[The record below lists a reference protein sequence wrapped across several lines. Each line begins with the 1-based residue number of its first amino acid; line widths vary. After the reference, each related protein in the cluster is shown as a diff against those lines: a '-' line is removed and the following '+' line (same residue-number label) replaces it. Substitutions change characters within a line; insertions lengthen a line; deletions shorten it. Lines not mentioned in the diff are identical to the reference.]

1 MEVHHHS
8 SPASGGAHTPKNRW
22 AHYMWEFLMLFLA
35 VFSGFLAEYQLE
47 HKIERDRA
55 KELAKSLYNEVYE
68 DSIAMQEIIERR
80 VIKEKGFA
88 DFSKYVKDSNLKNIS
103 ISFNIAF
110 NEAFLNNRAYVF
122 EPKEEV
128 LQQLINSGSLRYFK
142 NKEVEKHI
150 SAFNV
155 AIKRLRS
162 RVSRE
167 LVFID
172 NTVKQF
178 QFNHFDT
185 RWRILLSENET
196 LDFYK
201 ALQTKEVGKIP
212 PPRILHLNEFD
223 RDKAENIA
231 LNGFITTRSTRKNE
245 IREYLETSHNLL
257 MTLRRQYKMD
267 EH

>member
-1 MEVHHHS
+1 MEVHHH
-8 SPASGGAHTPKNRW
+8 ANTSGKKWT
-22 AHYMWEFLMLFLA
+22 HYFWEFLMLFFA
-35 VFSGFLAEYQLE
+35 VFCGFLAEYQLE

-55 KELAKSLYNEVYE
+55 KELAKSLYNEVYA
-68 DSIAMQEIIERR
+68 DSIAMHEMIEHR
-80 VIKEKGFA
+80 VLKEKGFA
-88 DFSKYVKDSNLKNIS
+88 DFSNYVKDSNLKNIS
-103 ISFNIAF
+103 ISFYIAF
-110 NEAFLNNRAYVF
+110 NTAFVNNRAYVF

-172 NTVKQF
+172 NTAKQF
-178 QFNHFDT
+178 QFKYFDT
-185 RWRILLSENET
+185 RWRILLTENET
-196 LDFYK
+196 LNFYK
-201 ALQTKEVGKIP
+201 TIQTKEVGNLP

-223 RDKAENIA
+223 RDEAENIA
-231 LNGFITTRSTRKNE
+231 LNGFITTRSTRMNE
-245 IREYLETSHNLL
+245 IREYLEANHNLL
-257 MTLRRQYKMD
+257 MTLRRLYKMD
-267 EH
+267 KP

>member
-1 MEVHHHS
+1 MEVHAH
-8 SPASGGAHTPKNRW
+8 AHTPRRKW
-22 AHYMWEFLMLFLA
+22 THYFWEFLMLFLA
-35 VFSGFLAEYQLE
+35 VFCGFLAEYQLE

-68 DSIAMQEIIERR
+68 DSIAIQEIIERR
-80 VIKEKGFA
+80 VLKEKGFE
-88 DFSKYVKDSNLKNIS
+88 DFSNYVKDSNLKNIS
-103 ISFNIAF
+103 ISFYIAF
-110 NEAFLNNRAYVF
+110 NDAFLNNRAYVF
-122 EPKEEV
+122 DPKEEI

-155 AIKRLRS
+155 AIKRMRS

-167 LVFID
+167 LIFID

-178 QFNHFDT
+178 QFKYFDT
-185 RWRILLSENET
+185 RWRILLTENET

-201 ALQTKEVGKIP
+201 ALQTKEVDKLP

-223 RDKAENIA
+223 REEAENIA
-231 LNGFITTRSTRKNE
+231 LNGLITTRSTRKNE
-245 IREYLETSHNLL
+245 IQKYLEASHNLL
-257 MTLRRQYKMD
+257 LTLRRQYKMD
-267 EH
+267 EP

>member
-1 MEVHHHS
+1 MEVHAHS
-8 SPASGGAHTPKNRW
+8 HTPRKKW
-22 AHYMWEFLMLFLA
+22 THYFWEFLMLFLA
-35 VFSGFLAEYQLE
+35 VFCGFLAEYQLE

-68 DSIAMQEIIERR
+68 DSIAIQEIIERR
-80 VIKEKGFA
+80 VLKEKGFE
-88 DFSKYVKDSNLKNIS
+88 DFSNYVKDSNLKNIS
-103 ISFNIAF
+103 ISFYIAF

-122 EPKEEV
+122 DPKEEI

-162 RVSRE
+162 RISRE

-178 QFNHFDT
+178 QFKYFDT
-185 RWRILLSENET
+185 RWRILLTENET
-196 LDFYK
+196 LDFNK
-201 ALQTKEVGKIP
+201 ALQTKEVDKLP

-223 RDKAENIA
+223 REEAENIA
-231 LNGFITTRSTRKNE
+231 LNGLITTRSTRKNE
-245 IREYLETSHNLL
+245 IQKYLEASHNLL
-257 MTLRRQYKMD
+257 LTLRRQYKMD
-267 EH
+267 EP